1 MGVSPGWRVASSRR
15 SAATLPDPYAI
26 FYIPVICNPSVC
38 VRKRGESCECRR
50 PAKQDRRLLMTR
62 FSRGWV
68 CYFDGEREAPAARR
82 SESATARR
90 RLGAARVSEL

>member
-38 VRKRGESCECRR
+38 VRKRGERVASVADRLAR
-50 PAKQDRRLLMTR
+50 PAASNDTLLA
-62 FSRGWV
+62 RGWV
-68 CYFDGEREAPAARR
+68 CSFDGERGTRR
-82 SESATARR
+82 ATI
-90 RLGAARVSEL
+90 